1 MNNENTNKLLHN
13 SENYKKKMNEPN
25 MDVILQYINLIDQ
38 YLLQCKENIY
48 IQNDAYYKYVLIKG
62 INTMSHVFNIIYLY
76 TKNLELTYYH
86 CQKSMCYY
94 IEFIGQI
101 GDDNHSFL
109 QLNSKDASL
118 FVYKKTIFDIN
129 NEYRKEFNLN
139 SSDNEKI
146 SIINLNIQI
155 YNTLLT
161 ILINNFNF
169 ADEEN
174 DLVTSVNNN
183 IHKLAT
189 RLFHISLLNNKKK
202 YIENLKIID
211 FFIKNYSKKYD
222 EKFFLYIDIF
232 IKKIKKKDI
241 TKTKIQYKINNSN
254 FNKYNKELTPLRFIN
269 WIFNPEDD

>member
-13 SENYKKKMNEPN
+13 SENYKKKIKDTST
-25 MDVILQYINLIDQ
+25 DVILQYISLIDQ
-38 YLLQCKENIY
+38 YVLQCKENIY
-48 IQNDAYYKYVLIKG
+48 IQNDTYYKYVLIKG
-62 INTMSHVFNIIYLY
+62 INTLSHVFNIIYLY
-76 TKNLELTYYH
+76 TKNLDLTFYH

-129 NEYRKEFNLN
+129 NEYRKEFYLD
-139 SSDNEKI
+139 SVDSEKI

-155 YNTLLT
+155 YNTLLV
-161 ILINNFNF
+161 ILINNFDF
-169 ADEEN
+169 TQEEN
-174 DLVTSVNNN
+174 DLGKSVNLK

-189 RLFHISLLNNKKK
+189 RLFHVSLLNNNKK
-202 YIENLKIID
+202 YIENLKTII
-211 FFIKNYSKKYD
+211 FFIKNYSKKYK
-222 EKFFLYIDIF
+222 ENFFLYIDIF
-232 IKKIKKKDI
+232 LKKIKKKDI
-241 TKTKIQYKINNSN
+241 TKTKIQNKINNSN
-254 FNKYNKELTPLRFIN
+254 FEKYNTNLTPLRFIN